1 MSTVLIGYVNIRPG
15 KGGKLINQDVWKYFE
30 KYVPAHFEDVDL
42 LLFNPQTLPNLSDMI
57 EDLNK
62 YDNIIVTGREPLKY
76 LGLEDAEIDRH
87 SQFSNDDL
95 ADDQEE
101 EEEVEDTDNEEDD
114 DSEDD
119 ESGEE
124 SDGDD
129 DDDDE
134 FKVKKTKKSDNKIE
148 VMRYFGLINNNPA
161 LKFNKIHVMY
171 SLMMYIA
178 KDKINVFHFDLLNR
192 TGKNNLV
199 PPMVQIDPK
208 FHHISELESI
218 YHSKWQPD
226 EHKGFDFETRNFP
239 FEPRFRLLGFSL
251 ANDTYQAYFYFSR
264 DDDKYAQEMEQYRSV
279 MVKIF
284 LEDAKKLHTYNNKFE
299 NNAVL
304 DQLRERIFFE
314 DSRIYTQ
321 MLKTRGSLKFSAN
334 LFLGVPVWNEGI
346 NTFMKNYKEF
356 VAWMKDYRELSMIEE
371 SVIDKNA
378 YEITSIKDLLSSD
391 DKSTLIKLL
400 GLTETDK
407 VKDRSRLEFK
417 LTDDG
422 DKKEP
427 TYKLTTYVVETYFDL
442 LLDPIK
448 FVEKA
453 MEHSQK
459 YEQSFFKFFMTY
471 QDRLEGKFKLTNLLT
486 YFIKNYNEWQ
496 SCGIGDMGYY
506 CILDGYYTVKLKEM
520 LYDTNYD
527 GCADGYIYYLYQSH
541 FASLLEANK
550 VHIDKS
556 RFVDWM
562 KWAYET
568 RMYHAKKV
576 ALHPKVVENYS
587 KSLYK
592 KKFSGVIK
600 TNIESVIKSYNGN
613 KRVVAAELSFV
624 IKYQGKDLEEM
635 IKTYYEHLAVG
646 RKALV
651 DHINETGNA
660 KLTKTQKG
668 KIIGKEFTNDDKIIH
683 KFIEIIDKKYKLAFF
698 GTNPPIADR
707 IAVISQFINHLYN
720 RAEGMVNITYE
731 DVKQEYL
738 DRVNSSTDYYDIDR
752 YLEFSSTRH
761 EARLRMTNAVIPA
774 GHEMVILQFLLV
786 NRLKS
791 TSIDHEFID
800 KMPSDEFGEYLVD
813 LVKRGNLAEAGQ
825 GKRLSAADKI
835 ILLEVKTAKGTL
847 SKILSGEKL
856 GKHALRTIKQ
866 AWDFKNGRKNSLDE
880 YPDFIQLIYHL
891 QLLKRHNKSI
901 STVIEGSL
909 GGGSFIV
916 SHKDSH
922 IPIGPK
928 TSWKD
933 IENLPEDTQIFYKT
947 TYWQND
953 KDTLRWSSSFH
964 TIPSTLDYSLCFTPR
979 KEGRMFFHMDMAQ
992 AEVRIAFAVAKEM
1005 GLINAILK
1013 GLDIHGFNANNAFD
1027 LGFAEDE
1034 LYKIKQ
1040 DPELDQLRSYAK
1052 MLTFAILYG
1061 ASVGSIAKQ
1070 IKKPFDEAKKIY
1082 DGYFNANPNFKKFV
1096 EDNIAELSENFGFRY
1111 LPIFNHRFYI
1121 GNPYHYSI
1129 KQKGLNYIIQNL
1141 SSSLTA
1147 YTAYALYDDLRT
1159 NYGVEIQLLGFVHD
1173 AIEFEF
1179 DAKDLFIILDRMNY
1193 WYKEMPL
1200 EKWDIPSD
1208 FDFELGS
1215 SRYSGGS
1222 CKVKYNDDKSM
1233 ADIKL
1238 EIKDYYNDKE
1248 DILKL
1253 MKESFNIIE
1262 DSLKKEDH
1270 PVEKHPFV
1278 FMIDGVKPD
1287 CRFREEVTDQYVYS
1301 AKIGLK

>member
-1 MSTVLIGYVNIRPG
+1 
-15 KGGKLINQDVWKYFE
+15 
-30 KYVPAHFEDVDL
+30 
-42 LLFNPQTLPNLSDMI
+42 
-57 EDLNK
+57 
-62 YDNIIVTGREPLKY
+62 
-76 LGLEDAEIDRH
+76 
-87 SQFSNDDL
+87 
-95 ADDQEE
+95 
-101 EEEVEDTDNEEDD
+101 
-114 DSEDD
+114 
-119 ESGEE
+119 
-124 SDGDD
+124 
-129 DDDDE
+129 
-134 FKVKKTKKSDNKIE
+134 
-148 VMRYFGLINNNPA
+148 MRYFGLINNNPN

-199 PPMVQIDPK
+199 PEMVAIDAK

-218 YHSKWQPD
+218 YYSKWQPD

-239 FEPRFRLLGFSL
+239 FEPRFRLLGFSI
-251 ANDTYQAYFYFSR
+251 ANDSYQAYFYFSR
-264 DDDKYAQEMEQYRSV
+264 EDEKYAQEMEQYRSV

-284 LEDAKKLHTYNNKFE
+284 LDDATKLHTYNNKFE

-304 DQLRERIFFE
+304 DQLRERVFFE

-346 NTFMKNYKEF
+346 NTFMKNFKEY
-356 VAWMKDYRELSMIEE
+356 VAWMKNYRQLSLIEE
-371 SVIDKNA
+371 HPIDSNSI
-378 YEITSIKDLLSSD
+378 EITSIKDMLSED
-391 DKSTLIKLL
+391 NKSQLIKLL
-400 GLTETDK
+400 GMTQTDK
-407 VKDRSRLEFK
+407 VSDRTRLEFK

-422 DKKEP
+422 DKKDP
-427 TYKLTTYVVETYFDL
+427 KYKLSSYVIETDFDL
-442 LLDPIK
+442 ILDPIK

-453 MEHSQK
+453 MEHAQK
-459 YEQSFFKFFMTY
+459 YENSFFKFFMTY
-471 QDRLEGKFKLTNLLT
+471 QDRLEGKFRLTNLLT
-486 YFIKNYNEWQ
+486 YYLKSYNEWQ

-506 CILDGYYTVKLKEM
+506 CILDAYYTVKIKEM

-527 GCADGYIYYLYQSH
+527 GCADGYKYYLYQSH

-550 VHIDKS
+550 VHIDKG

-568 RMYHAKKV
+568 RMFHAKKV
-576 ALHPKVVENYS
+576 ALHPKVIENYS
-587 KSLYK
+587 TSLYNK
-592 KKFSGVIK
+592 RFGAAIK
-600 TNIESVIKSYNGN
+600 GCIETVIKSYNGN
-613 KRVVAAELSFV
+613 KRVVAAELGFI
-624 IKYQGKDLEEM
+624 IKTHGKDLTDM
-635 IKTYYEHLAVG
+635 VKSYYENLAKGKKKLAEHL
-646 RKALV
+646 
-651 DHINETGNA
+651 ETNGNPRM
-660 KLTKTQKG
+660 TPTQKK
-668 KIIGKEFTNDDKIIH
+668 KIITSVLNNDEKMISKIV
-683 KFIEIIDKKYKLAFF
+683 EIIDKKYKLAYFSS
-698 GTNPPIADR
+698 NPPITDR
-707 IAVISQFINHLYN
+707 IAVISQYINHVYN
-720 RAEGMVNITYE
+720 RAEGMVGISY
-731 DVKQEYL
+731 DDIKQEYL
-738 DRVNSSTDYYDIDR
+738 DKINSSTEYWQIDKF
-752 YLEFSSTRH
+752 LEFSTTKASS
-761 EARLRMTNAVIPA
+761 RLRMTNAVIPE
-774 GHEMVILQFLLV
+774 GHDLVILQFILI

-791 TSIDHEFID
+791 TSVNY
-800 KMPSDEFGEYLVD
+800 SDIEKLSGPDFKDYLVD
-813 LVKRGNLAEAGQ
+813 LVTRGNQAEAGK
-825 GKRLSAADKI
+825 GKKLSKDEQVI
-835 ILLEVKTAKGTL
+835 IQELKTAKGAFA
-847 SKILSGEKL
+847 KIINGEKL

-866 AWDFKNGRKNSLDE
+866 AWDYKNGKKDKLED

-916 SHKDSH
+916 SSKDSH

-928 TSWKD
+928 TTWRD

-1005 GLINAILK
+1005 GIINAILK

-1027 LGFAEDE
+1027 MGFAEDE
-1034 LYKIKQ
+1034 LWKIKE
-1040 DPELDQLRSYAK
+1040 DPELDQKRSYAK

-1070 IKKPFDEAKKIY
+1070 IKKPFYEAKKIY

-1096 EDNIAELSENFGFRY
+1096 EDNITELTENFGFRY

-1147 YTAYALYDDLRT
+1147 YTAYELYNDLRT
-1159 NYGVEIQLLGFVHD
+1159 NYGIEIELLGFVHD

-1179 DAKDLFIILDRMNY
+1179 DAKDLFTIIDRMNY
-1193 WYKEMPL
+1193 WFKEMPL
-1200 EKWDIPSD
+1200 ATWDIPAD

-1215 SRYSGGS
+1215 SRYSGGE
-1222 CKVKYNDDKSM
+1222 CKVKYNDDKSE
-1233 ADIKL
+1233 AEIKL
-1238 EIKDYYNDKE
+1238 SIKDYYNDKE
-1248 DILKL
+1248 DIMKL
-1253 MKESFNIIE
+1253 MKSSFEIVEESLE
-1262 DSLKKEDH
+1262 KLDK
-1270 PVEKHPFV
+1270 PVDKHPFV

-1287 CRFREEVTDQYVYS
+1287 CRFREEVTDQYVYK
-1301 AKIGLK
+1301 AKVSIK